1 METNRFKKSFGGREK
16 FFTKKSQKTKK
27 NLYVGDCVVRAIA
40 HATKKPYKE
49 VWDELMD
56 LSKKTLQ
63 MPNEEINYNSYLKLI
78 GWEKQKPFRNQNN
91 KTVRVAYFPAK
102 PKGKYIISTRN
113 HLTSIVNRVHLD
125 TWDCGGYRANSFWI
139 KK

>member
-1 METNRFKKSFGGREK
+1 MQTNRFKKSFGGREK

-27 NLYVGDCVVRAIA
+27 NLYVGDCVIRAIS

-56 LSKKTLQ
+56 LSKETLQ
-63 MPNEEINYNSYLKLI
+63 MPSSQLGFEAYLKKM
-78 GWEKQKPFRNQNN
+78 GWQKQKPIRNTKN
-91 KTVRVAYFPAK
+91 KTVRVAEFPAK
-102 PKGKYIISTRN
+102 PRGKYIISTRT
-113 HLTSIVNRVHLD
+113 HLTAIVNRVHLD
-125 TWDCGGYRANSFWI
+125 TWNCGGYRANSFWV